1 MTNDPI
7 QPEPFSGMPLP
18 ADPRAWAAEIGAQR
32 GSGASF
38 VVAQLGQSL
47 DGRIATETG
56 DSRWINGAGAL
67 DYLHLIR
74 ANVDA
79 VVVGAGTIAA
89 DDPRLT
95 VRRVDGKSPARVV
108 IDPQGRTDPAAKW
121 RTQDGAR
128 RLVVRSSVQAAD
140 DDAEPR
146 DADGA
151 EIVCVDAVDG
161 TMAPGAIVA
170 ALGKAGLQ
178 VLLIEGGATTIS
190 QFIDAGCV
198 DRLALLVGP
207 VVIGSGKP
215 GLSLAPVG
223 KLSEA
228 QRPVVRTADL
238 GGGDVLFDC
247 AFTRAQG
254 SQAQ

>member
-1 MTNDPI
+1 MSKDPI
-7 QPEPFSGMPLP
+7 EPEPRGGMPLP
-18 ADPRAWAAEIGAQR
+18 EDARAWAAEIGAHR
-32 GSGASF
+32 GTGASF

-108 IDPQGRTDPAAKW
+108 IDPNGRTDLAAKW
-121 RTQDGAR
+121 RAPDGAR
-128 RLVVRSSVQAAD
+128 RLVVRGSAPASCG
-140 DDAEPR
+140 DAEPR
-146 DADGA
+146 QPDGA
-151 EIVCVDAVDG
+151 EIIHVDAVDS
-161 TMAPGAIVA
+161 TLAPGAIVA
-170 ALGKAGLQ
+170 ALGKAGLH

-190 QFIDAGCV
+190 QFVDAGVV

-228 QRPVVRTADL
+228 RRPVVRTADL

-254 SQAQ
+254 SPAQ